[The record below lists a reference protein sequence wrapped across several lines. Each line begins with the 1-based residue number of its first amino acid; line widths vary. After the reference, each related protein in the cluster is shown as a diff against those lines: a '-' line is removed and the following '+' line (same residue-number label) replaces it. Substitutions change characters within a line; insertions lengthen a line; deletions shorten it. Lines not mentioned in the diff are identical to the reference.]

1 MERRTLG
8 RTGQRSTIITLGGAI
23 FIGKPSQKE
32 ADRFIRLALDRGVN
46 HVDVAPTYGDAELG
60 LGKWVKEYRKNI
72 FLACKTRHR
81 TKKEAAEELGRSLKR
96 LQTDYFD
103 LYQLHGLDK
112 PDELETALG
121 PDGAI
126 QAFSEAKKQDLIKNI
141 GITSHNPVNIMRAL
155 KRFDFD
161 TVLLPVNCVLSAHKQ
176 PENDYEP
183 VLKLAK
189 EKNMGVIAMKA
200 IARGPWPDEK
210 KPYNTWYQPFN
221 TQKEI
226 DEALWFTLSQDV
238 TTAAS
243 SSDIRLATMTIDA
256 AERFEPMSKE
266 QQRELSS
273 RFTSQKPLFP
283 RQ

>member
-32 ADRFIRLALDRGVN
+32 ADRLIRLALDRGVN